1 MSLSTTETVVA
12 KRRRLATTDSLMFF
26 ILQRILTGFFLI
38 IGITLIAFTITQLV
52 PGDPAAANLGQSQYS
67 DPAIVAAFYEKYG
80 LDQPVHIQYWK
91 YLTNLVQ
98 LDFGM
103 SIGSGRPVSTDLA
116 EYLPATVEIAFVAI
130 VFSLIIGL
138 ALGTISAITRDRLP
152 DQVIRVFS
160 LTGVSM
166 PMFWT
171 ALTVFY
177 IFFFVLG
184 WSPGSGRLE
193 PGIDPPSKVTGLYTV
208 DSLLAGDFELFR
220 MALSHLALPALV
232 LGIYTVGLLTR
243 FTRASVLEILGND
256 YVRAARAKGLSE
268 WTVIRRHVLRPAL
281 LSIVTVAGVAFASLL
296 SGSVLVENVFSWPGL
311 GQYAFTS
318 ALGLDLPGVMGVSM
332 VVAFVYISM
341 NIIVDVLYRVIDP
354 TMKTNG

>member
-1 MSLSTTETVVA
+1 MSGPEVQST
-12 KRRRLATTDSLMFF
+12 SHS
-26 ILQRILTGFFLI
+26 I
-38 IGITLIAFTITQLV
+38 
-52 PGDPAAANLGQSQYS
+52 PY
-67 DPAIVAAFYEKYG
+67 
-80 LDQPVHIQYWK
+80 
-91 YLTNLVQ
+91 
-98 LDFGM
+98 DFGM